1 MVAIKAITTIQYP
14 FKDKWNDT
22 QVEYLP
28 VTTMEEA
35 VNFILEEYG
44 NCDLHEV
51 ESTIDYTLLTGY
63 IISGW
68 RPTIV
73 VILHKEII

>member
-1 MVAIKAITTIQYP
+1 MKIVAITTVQYP
-14 FKDKWNDT
+14 FPDDRNST

-28 VTTMEEA
+28 VDSMEEA
-35 VNFILEEYG
+35 INFILEEYD

-63 IISGW
+63 LITGW

-73 VILHKEII
+73 VLLHKEI